1 MSLAHEYMLLIAVA
15 TPVVA
20 LAGMNLWLYLAG
32 ERDTLLLPVMRAFPA
47 IPMAAEAAIAAPA
60 VEAAPAPA
68 MQPAAEPA
76 RAKAS
81 PYRLEESTLLAA

>member
-32 ERDTLLLPVMRAFPA
+32 ERDTLLLPVVRAFPA

-60 VEAAPAPA
+60 VEAVRAPAIEPV
-68 MQPAAEPA
+68 AEPA
-76 RAKAS
+76 RAKS
-81 PYRLEESTLLAA
+81 LPSRIEESALLAA